1 MQVIEISGVTGHSP
15 YNIVIC
21 DVTNSYC
28 YTVESGVVS
37 IPPTLYVNIPTQLN
51 GVNNILIK
59 IIDSSGCE
67 TFQYAACP
75 PTQTPTPT
83 NTLTPT
89 ITPTN
94 ANCICL
100 IFKNPTLT
108 IKNYS
113 YINCNTQTVSYTLDG
128 ETEIYVCG
136 KNPTYDSG
144 VILSVGPYCYNN
156 NCVPPTP
163 TPTQTPTNTPTPTPT
178 PTNTLT
184 PTPTPTNTLTPTPT
198 VTETP
203 TNTPTPTVTET
214 PTNTPTP
221 SVTETPTNTP
231 TPTVTETPT
240 NTPTNTLTPT
250 PTSTLPCYPGADYV
264 VFTYEFPLGA
274 GVDLDTLT
282 TLINPTTQGP
292 LGYCGSGGGGGPYLY
307 WGGDNTES
315 DGSESVY
322 VDLIA
327 LKLLYPSLTSF
338 DLTAEANWFTSVGTG
353 IINIKMFAYSGGTMS
368 NDGNYGFINTGGVL
382 LANRI
387 FPQDPLTLFND
398 QCTSTQC
405 IGTFS
410 YNITSGCF
418 TKNPTCLSVTPTP
431 TMTPT
436 QTPTQTPPSQTPT
449 PTPTPPT
456 LCPNCVS
463 GDITIGTQVWS
474 KCNLDV
480 TTYRDNTPIPQ
491 VTDPTAWA
499 ALTTGAWCWYANN
512 SANGPVYGKLYNWHA
527 VNDTLHGGLAPVGY
541 HVPTDAEW
549 TVLTDYLGGL
559 TVAGGKMKEVG
570 FCHWLT
576 PNTDATNTSLF
587 TGLPGGV
594 RNDYGTFN
602 IIGRFGYW
610 WSSTDIS
617 TDIAWNYNLLYDAGY
632 TGRNGAYKKHG
643 FSVRLIKD

>member
-1 MQVIEISGVTGHSP
+1 M
-15 YNIVIC
+15 
-21 DVTNSYC
+21 
-28 YTVESGVVS
+28 
-37 IPPTLYVNIPTQLN
+37 
-51 GVNNILIK
+51 
-59 IIDSSGCE
+59 
-67 TFQYAACP
+67 
-75 PTQTPTPT
+75 
-83 NTLTPT
+83 
-89 ITPTN
+89 
-94 ANCICL
+94 
-100 IFKNPTLT
+100 
-108 IKNYS
+108 
-113 YINCNTQTVSYTLDG
+113 
-128 ETEIYVCG
+128 CG

-163 TPTQTPTNTPTPTPT
+163 TPTQTPTNTPTQSIT

-184 PTPTPTNTLTPTPT
+184 PTPTPT
-198 VTETP
+198 VTE
-203 TNTPTPTVTET
+203 TPTPTVTET

-231 TPTVTETPT
+231 T
-240 NTPTNTLTPT
+240 NTLTPT
-250 PTSTLPCYPGADYV
+250 PTSASLFEVQSCCDNTTYIMSLPSNYHPTFILGIGTVTV
-264 VFTYEFPLGA
+264 VVIAT
-274 GVDLDTLT
+274 D
-282 TLINPTTQGP
+282 
-292 LGYCGSGGGGGPYLY
+292 GYCYNVIDYSTIPANKFWNGNVNQVYQNEEGSGIYGC
-307 WGGDNTES
+307 
-315 DGSESVY
+315 
-322 VDLIA
+322 VDC
-327 LKLLYPSLTSF
+327 
-338 DLTAEANWFTSVGTG
+338 
-353 IINIKMFAYSGGTMS
+353 S
-368 NDGNYGFINTGGVL
+368 NV
-382 LANRI
+382 A
-387 FPQDPLTLFND
+387 PCP
-398 QCTSTQC
+398 
-405 IGTFS
+405 
-410 YNITSGCF
+410 
-418 TKNPTCLSVTPTP
+418 TPTP
-431 TMTPT
+431 TP
-436 QTPTQTPPSQTPT
+436 TPTQTPPSQTPT
-449 PTPTPPT
+449 PTATPPT